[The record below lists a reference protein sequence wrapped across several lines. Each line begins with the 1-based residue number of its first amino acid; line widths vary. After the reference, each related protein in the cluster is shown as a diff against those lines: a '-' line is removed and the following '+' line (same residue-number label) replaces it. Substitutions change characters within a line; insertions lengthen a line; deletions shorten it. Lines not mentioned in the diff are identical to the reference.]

1 MLKIEKKRQTKE
13 KEFNLNFGLSTALKE
28 RLNPEL
34 IEKSLIGKYVSK
46 EFFTLVL
53 VPIMNEIERRI
64 MKLEKTDDHIEGKY
78 DEKNTNL
85 NMALMAI
92 SVHGPATLILLLTV
106 IIYLERKQGNLRSK
120 VRELMAASNNLK

>member
-1 MLKIEKKRQTKE
+1 MTIILLHTTLITNPKKLDVENREKRQTKE

-53 VPIMNEIERRI
+53 IPIMNEIERRI

-85 NMALMAI
+85 NMALMVI
-92 SVHGPATLILLLTV
+92 SVL
-106 IIYLERKQGNLRSK
+106 
-120 VRELMAASNNLK
+120 

>member
-1 MLKIEKKRQTKE
+1 MQQSSMKLLLMTIILLHTIFITNPKKLDLENREKRQTKE

-64 MKLEKTDDHIEGKY
+64 TKLEKTDDHIEGIY
-78 DEKNTNL
+78 DEKKK
-85 NMALMAI
+85 I
-92 SVHGPATLILLLTV
+92 STWHSWPYQFSAQLL
-106 IIYLERKQGNLRSK
+106 
-120 VRELMAASNNLK
+120 